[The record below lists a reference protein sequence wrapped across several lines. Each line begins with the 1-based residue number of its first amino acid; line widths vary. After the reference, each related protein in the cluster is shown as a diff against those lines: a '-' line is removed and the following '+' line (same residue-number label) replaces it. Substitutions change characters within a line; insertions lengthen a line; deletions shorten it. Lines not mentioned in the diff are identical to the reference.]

1 MNKRTSEQH
10 VNEKFN
16 SQGFKAHANS
26 VLLWLWINAV
36 SRECNSTTEVTFD
49 VNVTLSQCLVG
60 VPMYQRACFLVLF
73 VSLDL
78 SSHHPLLCLSLS
90 LLCLLFSPFENIT
103 FSTFI
108 LLIVNIS
115 VAADDF
121 YIFVTIVLIWRLNL
135 TWKTASFQHF
145 FKDDWKEEKP
155 K

>member
-1 MNKRTSEQH
+1 MHPN
-10 VNEKFN
+10 
-16 SQGFKAHANS
+16 
-26 VLLWLWINAV
+26 
-36 SRECNSTTEVTFD
+36 
-49 VNVTLSQCLVG
+49 
-60 VPMYQRACFLVLF
+60 QRACFLVLF

-121 YIFVTIVLIWRLNL
+121 YIFVIIVLI
-135 TWKTASFQHF
+135 
-145 FKDDWKEEKP
+145 
-155 K
+155 